1 MADPGVATTGSWKEK
16 QVITPTTSLFPSTL
30 ATLERTPTV
39 LRELMLGLPDTA
51 LDAKGPEGWSAHDVL
66 AHLLSIHYKANVQ
79 RVHLIVENDNPAIP
93 NVDEDEVLRES
104 GMQAWPVSR
113 LLDEYA
119 EARAGVVAWLRTLPS
134 GAFHRT
140 GQHSVAGEIS
150 AADVLHHIAYHDLL
164 HVGQIAKLLYAPLE
178 ERRGRMR
185 DGFPD
190 Q

>member
-1 MADPGVATTGSWKEK
+1 M
-16 QVITPTTSLFPSTL
+16 TSTDGALYPSTL

-39 LRELMLGLPDTA
+39 LREMISALPADVV
-51 LDAKGPEGWSAHDVL
+51 DAKGVEGWSAHDVL

-93 NVDEDEVLRES
+93 NVDEDATLRES
-104 GMQAWPVSR
+104 GMQAWPVER

-119 EARAGVVAWLRTLPS
+119 AARGESVAWLRSLPP
-134 GAFHRT
+134 GALART

-164 HVGQIAKLLYAPLE
+164 HVAQIAKLLYAPLE

>member
-1 MADPGVATTGSWKEK
+1 MTAQGELYS
-16 QVITPTTSLFPSTL
+16 STL
-30 ATLERTPTV
+30 DTLERTPTV
-39 LRELMLGLPDTA
+39 LRDMMLGLPDDVI
-51 LDAKGPEGWSAHDVL
+51 DAKGSEGWSAHDVL

-79 RVHLIVENDNPAIP
+79 RVHLIVENDHPAIP
-93 NVDEDEVLRES
+93 NVDEEATLRES
-104 GMQAWPVSR
+104 GMQAWPVAR

-119 EARAGVVAWLRTLPS
+119 AARAESVAWLRSLPE
-134 GAFHRT
+134 GALART

-164 HVGQIAKLLYAPLE
+164 HVAQIAKLLYAPLE
-178 ERRGRMR
+178 ARRGRMR